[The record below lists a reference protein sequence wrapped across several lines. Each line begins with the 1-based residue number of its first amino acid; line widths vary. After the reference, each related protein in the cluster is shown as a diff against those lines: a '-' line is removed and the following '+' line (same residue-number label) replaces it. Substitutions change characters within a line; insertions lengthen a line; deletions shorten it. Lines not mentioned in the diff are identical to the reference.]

1 MADLLA
7 AKGQGLPPLD
17 EFGSCWFIHLA
28 LHDALGRIESIQSAT
43 MAGC

>member
-28 LHDALGRIESIQSAT
+28 LHDALGRIESNQSAT